1 MAFIEIQGLFKRFK
15 NVVAINHIQ
24 LEVKMGEMLTLL
36 GPSGCGKTTTLRCIA
51 GLERP
56 TDGEVFI
63 GERVMNHLPPR
74 ARNIAMVFQSYALYP
89 HMRVF
94 DNIAFPLKT
103 FRDLC
108 KSLMVVFKQQET
120 NGELL
125 VSELEMLAHI
135 WRRSGIVALE
145 KARQGLENVFLQ
157 KGIELVVDGYDRYDI
172 RNIMEKDYE
181 LYFSRKESQVNI
193 LNTLAKLAPVF
204 GFVGTILGLINV
216 LNSMEDPAMI
226 GKGMALALL
235 TTLYGILLANFL
247 FFPLSKKLSEYA
259 KAEAT
264 VLNIILEGILDI
276 ADQKTSKSISH
287 RLNSYLD
294 VNQLSR
300 MHKPI
305 KEKPQV
311 RPTPQMQVQ

>member
-1 MAFIEIQGLFKRFK
+1 MLKKLLLPVGLLFFIIMSESIIDGTSIVMNLKSVLLVTAGTLLSAFI
-15 NVVAINHIQ
+15 A
-24 LEVKMGEMLTLL
+24 
-36 GPSGCGKTTTLRCIA
+36 
-51 GLERP
+51 
-56 TDGEVFI
+56 
-63 GERVMNHLPPR
+63 
-74 ARNIAMVFQSYALYP
+74 Y
-89 HMRVF
+89 
-94 DNIAFPLKT
+94 PLKT

-120 NGELL
+120 DGELL
-125 VSELEMLAHI
+125 VRQLERLALI
-135 WRRSGIVALE
+135 WRRSGLVALE
-145 KARQGLENVFLQ
+145 KERKGVDNVFLR

-247 FFPLSKKLSEYA
+247 FFPLSKKLSEYT

-264 VLNIILEGILDI
+264 VLNIIMVGIMDI
-276 ADQKTSKSISH
+276 AAQKTSKSISH

-294 VNQLSR
+294 VNHISR

-305 KEKPQV
+305 KEKPPVQT
-311 RPTPQMQVQ
+311 TPQMQVQ